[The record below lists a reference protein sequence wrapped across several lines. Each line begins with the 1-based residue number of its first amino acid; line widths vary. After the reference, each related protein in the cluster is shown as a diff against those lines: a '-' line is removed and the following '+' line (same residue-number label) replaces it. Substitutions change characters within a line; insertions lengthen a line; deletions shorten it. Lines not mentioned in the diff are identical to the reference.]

1 MLIQLNSNFHIHE
14 LLLNIATLGSTVICQ
29 IQATLPPNAP
39 KEFPKLSQVLLVLGE
54 TGSQRDSCLSLAKLL
69 TSWVL
74 LFLIVSTKVGKI
86 SSGASFVISFIRLE
100 HASKYFFLES

>member
-1 MLIQLNSNFHIHE
+1 MHQRNSLAN
-14 LLLNIATLGSTVICQ
+14 
-29 IQATLPPNAP
+29 P
-39 KEFPKLSQVLLVLGE
+39 PKLSQVFLVLGE